1 MSLITERSNNEDNL
15 PIVYNF
21 NTFFYTSLATKG
33 YSAVRRW
40 TRRVDI
46 FSKDVIL
53 VPVHLGMHWCMCIID
68 FQNKAVKYFDSM
80 GGRNQNCLDIMKEY
94 LCCEMQDKKKQIMD
108 LTGWQFLNVDV

>member
-1 MSLITERSNNEDNL
+1 M
-15 PIVYNF
+15 
-21 NTFFYTSLATKG
+21 
-33 YSAVRRW
+33 
-40 TRRVDI
+40 DI